1 MTLPGIWTQN
11 AEGWK
16 LSRPEGFP
24 DEATLHGLI
33 EETPE
38 MLPLSGARVQPEAWK
53 ELNDDT

>member
-11 AEGWK
+11 DAGGK

-33 EETPE
+33 EEAPE
-38 MLPLSGARVQPEAWK
+38 MLPLSGAPALITVLRPK
-53 ELNDDT
+53 HGN